1 MDQLPIEMEIWRG
14 LLRGQRAMLNR
25 VMAEMK
31 RDFDL
36 TTAQYEALLTVYEV
50 GGEVSVGD
58 LSRALV
64 YSSGS
69 TTHLV
74 SRLEER
80 GLLERVTGVDDAR
93 RVTVVLT
100 EPGERLIVA
109 ATRAHRDALQEA
121 FVPLLVADEVDM
133 LLRFTRRLAEAEG
146 VTSQPPVLD

>member
-1 MDQLPIEMEIWRG
+1 MEPLTDVMEIWRG

-36 TTAQYEALLTVYEV
+36 TTAQYEALLTVYEC
-50 GGEVSVGD
+50 GGSVSVGD
-58 LSRALV
+58 LARELV

-80 GLLERVTGVDDAR
+80 GLVVRVIDGADAR
-93 RVTVVLT
+93 RVIVSLTDAGQVL
-100 EPGERLIVA
+100 ISD
-109 ATRAHRDALQEA
+109 ATSAHRVALDAQ
-121 FVPLLVADEVDM
+121 FTPLVHGDEVEV
-133 LLRFTRRLAEAEG
+133 LLRFTRRLAAAEG
-146 VTSQPPVLD
+146 VTSRPERLS